1 VRPRPAETVLLGLL
15 QGPAELLPVS
25 SSAHVELLPWALGWA
40 HARLPG
46 EVRKEVEVALHL
58 GTAVALLDRRP
69 RRAFAALSVAPAAVA
84 GLALEGPIERRLGGP
99 RSIAAGLIAGSA
111 ALVISDRVAAARAA
125 GEAGARDALLIGLA
139 QAGALWPGVSR
150 SAATRSAARALGF
163 TREAAA
169 ELSAEAALPVLAGAS
184 ALKGLRVLRRGAP
197 DAALVA
203 GAAAAA
209 ISTRAALRARL
220 LAGAPPAAF
229 AAYRCALAGAV
240 VAAARR
246 RPARPTGLAAARWRP
261 AVPTVLPFRHNRS
274 R

>member
-1 VRPRPAETVLLGLL
+1 VRPRPAETFALGLL

-25 SSAHVELLPWALGWA
+25 SSAHVELLPWALGWS
-40 HARLPG
+40 HASLPG
-46 EVRKEVEVALHL
+46 EARKEVEVALHL

-69 RRAFAALSVAPAAVA
+69 RPLFAALSVVPAAVL
-84 GLALEGPIERRLGGP
+84 GLALEGPVERRLGGP
-99 RSIAAGLIAGSA
+99 GAIAAGLLAGSA
-111 ALVISDRVAAARAA
+111 ALVASDRVRPRRS
-125 GEAGARDALLIGLA
+125 EAGARDALVIGLA
-139 QAGALWPGVSR
+139 QAAALWPGVSR

-197 DAALVA
+197 DPALLL

-209 ISTRAALRARL
+209 VSTRAALRLTALTRV
-220 LAGAPPAAF
+220 PPAGW
-229 AAYRCALAGAV
+229 AAYRCALAVAV
-240 VAAARR
+240 
-246 RPARPTGLAAARWRP
+246 LC
-261 AVPTVLPFRHNRS
+261 FRHNRS